1 MARIAVNRVRK
12 RRITLPV
19 DHQVVVLLQKESPM
33 IVSVVL
39 GNTPAYVGGAS
50 FVLFLVLLAWASAI
64 DLRERRIPNKLV
76 VAMAALWLG
85 ARVLLAV
92 MAVACSVGAFGL
104 GVQEGD
110 AASAASV
117 ATMGIFPFGLT
128 LTDGFVG
135 ALVLGGGSL
144 VVSLAFEHFAQRPSM
159 GGGDIKLLA
168 AVGLF
173 LGWERGLRCLFA
185 ACLVVLAMQAISR
198 VREGGKGIGF
208 QTFPFAP
215 AILVGVAIASI
226 L

>member
-1 MARIAVNRVRK
+1 M
-12 RRITLPV
+12 
-19 DHQVVVLLQKESPM
+19 S
-33 IVSVVL
+33 VSVVFD
-39 GNTPAYVGGAS
+39 NAPAYAAGAS
-50 FVLFLVLLAWASAI
+50 FALFLVLLAWASAI

-76 VAMAALWLG
+76 AAMAVLWL
-85 ARVLLAV
+85 AVRVLLAA
-92 MAVACSVGAFGL
+92 MAAACCAAGFGSGA
-104 GVQEGD
+104 QMWY

-117 ATMGIFPFGLT
+117 ATIRVSPFGLT
-128 LTDGFVG
+128 LGDGLVG

-144 VVSLAFEHFAQRPSM
+144 AVSIAFERLAQRPSM

-168 AVGLF
+168 VVGLF
-173 LGWERGLRCLFA
+173 LGWERGLWCLFA
-185 ACLVVLAMQAISR
+185 ACLVVLVMQAVSR

>member
-1 MARIAVNRVRK
+1 M
-12 RRITLPV
+12 
-19 DHQVVVLLQKESPM
+19 S
-33 IVSVVL
+33 VSVVL
-39 GNTPAYVGGAS
+39 GNAPAYAGGAS

-76 VAMAALWLG
+76 AAMAALWL
-85 ARVLLAV
+85 AVRVLLAV
-92 MAVACSVGAFGL
+92 MAVACSVGAFGS
-104 GVQEGD
+104 GVQAGD
-110 AASAASV
+110 AALAASV

-128 LTDGFVG
+128 LIDGLVG

-144 VVSLAFEHFAQRPSM
+144 AVSLAFEYFAQHPSM
-159 GGGDIKLLA
+159 GGGDIKLLV

-173 LGWERGLRCLFA
+173 LGWERGLWCLFA
-185 ACLVVLAMQAISR
+185 ACLVVLAMQAVSR
-198 VREGGKGIGF
+198 VREGGKGIGS